1 MTTLTEKSMLVS
13 FNISAWRARRSDP
26 TVTAEVET
34 AHGAEH
40 GMGRFSKRLIA
51 KERLETIDTI
61 AAKAR
66 NHHYQNTLPWLDNG
80 ARILPAASYFDY
92 TSKQNGFIAEFEGA
106 VADFV
111 KVYPVVLDEAQ
122 KKLGRLFKASDY
134 PSPSEISGKF
144 AMTLA
149 VSPLPE
155 AEDFR
160 VKLGDDEEARIR
172 QAIEARLGEAA
183 QGCVQDAW
191 QRIHGV
197 VERMVDRLKSYS
209 VDKDG
214 KVQNTFR
221 DSLVENIRE
230 LADILPALNV
240 TNNNA
245 LSDVRDRLMS
255 ELCAIDA
262 PVLRENAKTRRAVAK
277 KAEAILKDVSD
288 FMA

>member
-13 FNISAWRARRSDP
+13 FNISTWRARITDR
-26 TVTAEVET
+26 TVTAEVEQ
-34 AHGAEH
+34 AHGAER

-66 NHHYQNTLPWLDNG
+66 NHHYTNTLPWLDNG

-92 TSKQNGFIAEFEGA
+92 TAKQNAYIEQFDRA

-111 KVYPVVLDEAQ
+111 TVYPVMLDEA
-122 KKLGRLFKASDY
+122 KRKLGRLFKADDY
-134 PSPSEISGKF
+134 PSPSAIGDKF
-144 AMTLA
+144 KMTLA

-221 DSLVENIRE
+221 DSLVENVRE

-245 LSDVRDRLMS
+245 LAEVRDRLVS

-262 PVLRENAKTRRAVAK
+262 PVLREDAKTRRAVAK